1 MAGDCTRTEFEQQ
14 AEVALLTYRFLRWL
28 LILLPAN
35 LLIVTTVVAALSRDL
50 PGSISAFYLGPV
62 RDVFVGTLIALAACL
77 IAYQGV
83 GELEDYNLNGA
94 GLYVVFVALI
104 PTGFPEMMDALRR
117 NSLPGAVTPAEYV
130 TFLRVALTALLGLCL
145 LLMALEIRSGRIAQ
159 LLRASRLVL
168 AFVVATGA
176 VLAWFLALAMAQV
189 WVGPADQVTMPGVTI
204 GPLQLS
210 VHNLAAVFLIGA
222 LAVSVLTN
230 TWPFYRFAD
239 LASTG
244 QLAYLWIFLGITA
257 GAALVALVVHAVSPR
272 HVVIAVEWWE
282 IGLFGIFWATETWRI
297 ARRRDGAWSGEAAQ
311 GPLWDPPRMPLPQA

>member
-1 MAGDCTRTEFEQQ
+1 MAGDCTRTEFEGQ

-35 LLIVTTVVAALSRDL
+35 LLIVTTIVAAQSHDL

-77 IAYQGV
+77 VAYQGV

-94 GLYVVFVALI
+94 GFYAVFVALI
-104 PTGFPEMMDALRR
+104 PTGFGEMIDALRC

-145 LLMALEIRSGRIAQ
+145 LLVGLEIRSGRIAR
-159 LLRASRLVL
+159 LLTASRLVL

-176 VLAWFLALAMAQV
+176 VLVGFLVLAMTQV
-189 WVGPADQVTMPGVTI
+189 WSGPADQVTMPGITI

-210 VHNLAAVFLIGA
+210 IHDLAAVFLIGA

-230 TWPFYRFAD
+230 TWPFYKFAD
-239 LASTG
+239 LASNG
-244 QLAYLWIFLGITA
+244 RLAYLWIFLGMTA
-257 GAALVALVVHAVSPR
+257 GAVVVALVMRAVSPR

-297 ARRRDGAWSGEAAQ
+297 AHRREQQLSGDAAQ
-311 GPLWDPPRMPLPQA
+311 GPLWDPPRVPLPQP